1 MRCAVISDIHGNYEA
16 LVAVL
21 SDIRQ
26 RGIGDIYCLGD
37 VVGYGADPAKCLKE
51 VSNITDQTVAG
62 NHDHG
67 AVGLLDLS
75 GFNLNARKAVE
86 WTGKQL
92 GSSEK
97 DKLKRLPLQ
106 INPDHRGKEFLM
118 VHSTP
123 CRPDEWRYIL
133 SLDEAEY
140 QFEKF
145 PEKICFIGHS
155 HQPIFWECD
164 RRGKCSVAGREYAHL
179 EDDKRYI
186 INTGSVGQPR
196 DGDPR
201 ASYAIFDAEVMEVSI
216 RRVEYDIRLAQEKI
230 INAGLPSRLAERLS
244 TGI

>member
-1 MRCAVISDIHGNYEA
+1 MRCALISDIHGNHEA
-16 LVAVL
+16 LAAVL
-21 SDIRQ
+21 ADIKLK
-26 RGIGDIYCLGD
+26 GIKDIFCLGD
-37 VVGYGADPAKCLKE
+37 TVGYGADPARCLAE
-51 VSNITDQTVAG
+51 IGGLTDQIIAG

-75 GFNLNARKAVE
+75 SFNFNARKAAE
-86 WTGKQL
+86 WTGK
-92 GSSEK
+92 
-97 DKLKRLPLQ
+97 KLTAGERDLLKKLPLHLKGS
-106 INPDHRGKEFLM
+106 IHENEILI

-123 CRPDEWRYIL
+123 NKPDDWHYIL

-145 PEKICFIGHS
+145 TERLCFVGHS

-164 RRGKCSVAGREYAHL
+164 AHGKCSIAGKEYVHL
-179 EDDKRYI
+179 EKDRRYI

-201 ASYAIFDAEVMEVSI
+201 ATYAIYDGERMEVAI
-216 RRVEYDIRLAQEKI
+216 RRVEYDIKSAQEKI
-230 INAGLPSRLAERLS
+230 IRAGLPVRLAERLS

>member
-16 LVAVL
+16 LAAVL
-21 SDIRQ
+21 TDIKQ
-26 RGIGDIYCLGD
+26 KGIKDIFCLGD
-37 VVGYGADPAKCLKE
+37 TVGYGADPARCLAE
-51 VSNITDQTVAG
+51 IGGLTDQIIAG

-75 GFNLNARKAVE
+75 NFNLNARKAAE
-86 WTGKQL
+86 WTGKKL
-92 GSSEK
+92 GAGEK
-97 DKLKRLPLQ
+97 DILKKLPLHLKSNIQ
-106 INPDHRGKEFLM
+106 GNEILI

-123 CRPDEWRYIL
+123 NKPEDWHYIL

-145 PEKICFIGHS
+145 TERLCFVGHS

-164 RRGKCSVAGREYAHL
+164 THGKCSIAGKEYVHL
-179 EDDKRYI
+179 EKDRRYI
-186 INTGSVGQPR
+186 INVGSVGQPR

-201 ASYAIFDAEVMEVSI
+201 ATYAICDGERMEVTM
-216 RRVEYDIRLAQEKI
+216 RRVEYDVKSAQEKI
-230 INAGLPSRLAERLS
+230 IRAGLPARLAERLS